1 MPHPTQLRS
10 TDGARSGT
18 TRPMQTPENLPVTLK
33 ETMEATNSLLYPNIA
48 RILHLLVIIPA
59 TSANVERAN
68 SALKVIKTDL
78 RSTMSQARLNAL
90 VLLFC
95 HKSVFLN
102 IDAVVNRFAQAH
114 PRRMLLLN
122 PVQDEF

>member
-1 MPHPTQLRS
+1 
-10 TDGARSGT
+10 
-18 TRPMQTPENLPVTLK
+18 
-33 ETMEATNSLLYPNIA
+33 MEATNSLLYPNIA

-68 SALKVIKTDL
+68 SALKIIKTDL
-78 RSTMSQARLNAL
+78 RSTMPQARLNAL

-95 HKSVFLN
+95 HKSVSLN
-102 IDAVVNRFAQAH
+102 IDAVVNRFAQAY